1 MLDFI
6 GLIWNQFILG
16 PMVNSLVFLYVILFS
31 NFGLSILV
39 FTVMI
44 RLATLPLTLKQIRMT
59 RGMTQIQPLVKELQR
74 KYAED
79 KARLSKETMAL
90 YKTHGVN
97 PLGCLG
103 PMFIQMPIWI
113 GLYQGIIQTLP
124 SQPERLIGLSQKLYS
139 WLPLVNEAVPLNSK
153 FLWLDLALG
162 PGEQSDFLLPALVGI
177 SMWAVQKMSMV
188 PSADARQAQTNQMM
202 LWMMPLMLTF
212 FSFQLPSGLALYWV
226 ASNLIQMGIQYF
238 ITGWGNLLPT
248 RKTGPAATQ
257 TGTAQPDKEMVQD
270 GNSGSDGKNSGR
282 SDRDRPGTTR
292 RRARSGRSRR
302 NKSR

>member
-1 MLDFI
+1 MLDFV
-6 GLIWNQFILG
+6 GLIWNQLILG
-16 PMVNSLVFLYVILFS
+16 PMVNSLVFLYVILFH

-39 FTVMI
+39 FTVII
-44 RLATLPLTLKQIRMT
+44 RLVTMPLTLKQIRMT
-59 RGMTQIQPLVKELQR
+59 RGMSQIQPLVKALQQ
-74 KYAED
+74 KYAND
-79 KARLSKETMAL
+79 KASLSRETMAL

-124 SQPERLIGLSQKLYS
+124 AQPEKLIGLSQKLYS
-139 WLPLVNEAVPLNSK
+139 WLPFVNEAVPLNSK

-162 PGEQSDFLLPALVGI
+162 PGEQNDFLLPALVGL
-177 SMWAVQKMSMV
+177 SMWAVQKMSTV

-238 ITGWGNLLPT
+238 ITGWGNLLPS
-248 RKTGPAATQ
+248 RKTGPAPQ
-257 TGTAQPDKEMVQD
+257 TAPAQPVKEIVQD
-270 GNSGSDGKNSGR
+270 GNNGSDGKNSRG
-282 SDRDRPGTTR
+282 SNRDRPGTAR
-292 RRARSGRSRR
+292 RRTRSGRNRR
-302 NKSR
+302 NQPR

>member
-1 MLDFI
+1 MLDFV
-6 GLIWNQFILG
+6 GLIWDQFILG
-16 PMVNSLVFLYVILFS
+16 PMVNSLVFLYVIFFD
-31 NFGLSILV
+31 NFGLSILI
-39 FTVMI
+39 FTVII
-44 RLATLPLTLKQIRMT
+44 RLVTLPLTLKQIRMT
-59 RGMTQIQPLVKELQR
+59 RGMSQLQPMVKELQR

-90 YKTHGVN
+90 YKTQGVN

-162 PGEQSDFLLPALVGI
+162 PGEQSDFLFPVLVGL
-177 SMWAVQKMSMV
+177 SMWAVQKMSIV
-188 PSADARQAQTNQMM
+188 PSADARQAQTNTMM

-238 ITGWGNLLPT
+238 ITGWGNLLPS
-248 RKTGPAATQ
+248 KAVESAPQ
-257 TGTAQPDKEMVQD
+257 TGTAQPVKEMVQD
-270 GNSGSDGKNSGR
+270 GNSRSDGKKRRGSN
-282 SDRDRPGTTR
+282 RDRPRTAR
-292 RRARSGRSRR
+292 RRAKSGRSRGDQPR
-302 NKSR
+302 

>member
-1 MLDFI
+1 MMEFI
-6 GLIWNQFILG
+6 GLIWNQLILG
-16 PMVNSLVFLYVILFS
+16 PMVNSLVFLYVIFFD
-31 NFGLSILV
+31 NFGLSVLL
-39 FTVMI
+39 FTVII
-44 RLATLPLTLKQIRMT
+44 RLITLPLTLKQIRLT
-59 RGMTQIQPLVKELQR
+59 RGMSQLQPLVKELQR
-74 KYAED
+74 KYADD

-90 YKTHGVN
+90 YKTQGVS

-153 FLWLDLALG
+153 FLWLDLAMG
-162 PGEQSDFLLPALVGI
+162 PGEQSDFLLPALVGL
-177 SMWAVQKMSMV
+177 SMWAVQKMSTV

-238 ITGWGNLLPT
+238 ITGWGNLLPS
-248 RKTGPAATQ
+248 RKTEPTPQ
-257 TGTAQPDKEMVQD
+257 TPTDQPVKEIVQN
-270 GNSGSDGKNSGR
+270 GNSGSDGKNRGGSGR
-282 SDRDRPGTTR
+282 NRPGTAR
-292 RRARSGRSRR
+292 RRARPGRSRR
-302 NKSR
+302 NQSR

>member
-1 MLDFI
+1 MLDFV
-6 GLIWNQFILG
+6 GLIWDQFILG
-16 PMVNSLVFLYVILFS
+16 PMVNSLVFLYVIFFD
-31 NFGLSILV
+31 NFGLSILL
-39 FTVMI
+39 FTVII
-44 RLATLPLTLKQIRMT
+44 RLVTLPLTLKQIRMT
-59 RGMTQIQPLVKELQR
+59 RGMSQLQPMVKELQR

-90 YKTHGVN
+90 YKTQGVN

-124 SQPERLIGLSQKLYS
+124 AQPERLIGLSQKLYS

-162 PGEQSDFLLPALVGI
+162 PGEQSDFLLPALVGL

-188 PSADARQAQTNQMM
+188 PSADARQAQTNTMM

-226 ASNLIQMGIQYF
+226 ASNLIQIGIQYF
-238 ITGWGNLLPT
+238 ITGWGNLLPS
-248 RKTGPAATQ
+248 KAVESAPQ
-257 TGTAQPDKEMVQD
+257 TGTAQPVKEIVQD
-270 GNSGSDGKNSGR
+270 GNSGSDGKNSRG
-282 SDRDRPGTTR
+282 SNRDRPRTAR
-292 RRARSGRSRR
+292 RRARPGRSRR
-302 NKSR
+302 NQPR